1 MAFLIE
7 FLTKGRLFG
16 LQVGVRVWGGN
27 IQTVADLIGTFP
39 GLCEALWGLGVEVLC
54 GFVQSLVWF
63 YWAFIRLYVGAFSE
77 RMGSLK
83 DYPTGIP

>member
-1 MAFLIE
+1 MLRDEVLKQSALAPLAWHPPYVRGKKPISLGFLTMAFLIE

-39 GLCEALWGLGVEVLC
+39 GLCEALWGLGV
-54 GFVQSLVWF
+54 
-63 YWAFIRLYVGAFSE
+63 
-77 RMGSLK
+77 
-83 DYPTGIP
+83 